1 MPKQPFTYSITR
13 TIEIDV
19 EYVVDTRDGEV
30 NILKSTNCETGEDV
44 DLECE
49 EVSRIHGEGLDRY
62 IQAVEDMEADNR
74 YEEWKL
80 ERMS

>member
-1 MPKQPFTYSITR
+1 MPKQSFTYSITR

-19 EYVVDTRDGEV
+19 ECVVDTYDGEV
-30 NILKSTNCETGEDV
+30 NILKATNCETGKDI

-49 EVSRIHGEGLDRY
+49 EVSRIHSEGLEIY

-80 ERMS
+80 ERMG